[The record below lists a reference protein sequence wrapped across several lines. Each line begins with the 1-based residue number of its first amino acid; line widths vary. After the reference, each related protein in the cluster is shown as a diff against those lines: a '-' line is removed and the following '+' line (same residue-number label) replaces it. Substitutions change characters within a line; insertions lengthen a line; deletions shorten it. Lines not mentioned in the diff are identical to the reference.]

1 MRCRY
6 KAISPYCWIFLY
18 FFILILALAGCSPK
32 VPEDSEKSGTLQPTA
47 PSESSP
53 QANTPTGEKKSPT
66 VIPAKEQQVNYIE
79 TGDLREIKKHGTIR
93 FVNLTGAAENLL
105 PRDGVVS
112 LRHFELGNK
121 LADQLKLEAKWIK
134 APTPDKAVEML
145 IAGEADVIAY
155 NLTVTDARKKIIDFS
170 VPMRQS
176 RLQLVTGPSGPDISD
191 PSKLND
197 VELIVPQ
204 GSANIEAAQQLI
216 AKYPDAKLSVR
227 EFVIHGNRDGLI
239 DMLNMKNNRVAILE
253 NFSAEDLRNYRD
265 DLRLGAYVSE
275 MQNIAWGMRKD
286 TKRLNSTVDNF
297 ITRNLVKAQEERIT
311 DWKGIKKS
319 GVIRLLTYNG
329 PTTYFIWKGLLMGF
343 DYELAKAFADKH
355 KLQLQ
360 IIVVPY
366 EESLADWLRA
376 GRGDFAGSELNITP
390 SYEPQG
396 MVFTKPYVESAEQII
411 SSKNKPPIEKIQ
423 DLSGRKLTLRAYSSF
438 IDTAKTLRDAGIDV
452 EVQVAPPDM
461 SQSQIF
467 SLISDGLIDATI
479 SNSGRAKIEASV
491 QPNLVL
497 GTLLG
502 DPQPQG
508 WLVLRQNWHLLK
520 NLNKFI
526 EGYRK
531 TAKYKK
537 QYAAYFEPNKRFMQ
551 RVSTRIIPGENLSP
565 YDDLVKESAYKYDF
579 DWRMIVAQMWQESN
593 FNPKAVSPVGAQ
605 GLMQVMPATAEEMGF
620 PPPLF
625 EPERAIKAGVKY
637 MDWVR
642 DRFNPSLP
650 TVNKLWFTL
659 ASYNAG
665 YGHLLDAQRL
675 AKQLGLDPNVWFDNV
690 EVAMLKL
697 AQPQYFKRAR
707 YGYVRGSEPVQYVRN
722 ISNLYKA
729 YVEMMS
735 DDASVAVPL
744 QKAPGISYC
753 SPLHTPEGV
762 IQQIPNY
769 SAP

>member
-6 KAISPYCWIFLY
+6 KAISPYCWFLIYLLVLIF
-18 FFILILALAGCSPK
+18 ALAGCAPK
-32 VPEDSEKSGTLQPTA
+32 APESTENKSTIQPTA
-47 PSESSP
+47 TSESSSKADT
-53 QANTPTGEKKSPT
+53 QTQGKKNPPVT
-66 VIPAKEQQVNYIE
+66 PAKEQQVNYIE
-79 TGDLREIKKHGTIR
+79 TGDLKEIKKHGTIR
-93 FVNLTGAAENLL
+93 FVNLTGASENLL

-112 LRHFELGNK
+112 LRNFELGNK
-121 LADQLKLEAKWIK
+121 LANQLKLEAKWIK
-134 APTPDKAVEML
+134 APTPNKAVEML

-155 NLTVTDARKKIIDFS
+155 NLTVTDDRKKIIDFS
-170 VPMRQS
+170 VPIRHSRQ
-176 RLQLVTGPSGPDISD
+176 QLVTGASGPDISD
-191 PSKLND
+191 PSKLSD

-204 GSANIEAAQQLI
+204 GSANMETAKQLI
-216 AKYPDAKLSVR
+216 AKYPDANLTVR
-227 EFVIHGNRDGLI
+227 EFVIHGNRDGLV
-239 DMLNMKNNRVAILE
+239 DMLNMKSNRVAILE
-253 NFSAEDLRNYRD
+253 DFSAEDLRNYRD

-275 MQNIAWGMRKD
+275 VQNIAWGMRKD
-286 TKRLNSTVDNF
+286 TRRLNSTVDNF
-297 ITRNLVKAQEERIT
+297 LTRNLVKAQEERIT
-311 DWKGIKKS
+311 DWKGIKKT

-329 PTTYFIWKGLLMGF
+329 PTTYFLWKGLLMGF
-343 DYELAKAFADKH
+343 DYDLAKAFADKH

-366 EESLADWLRA
+366 EEDLADWLRA
-376 GRGDFAGSELNITP
+376 GRGDFAGAELNITS
-390 SYEPQG
+390 SYEDKG
-396 MVFTKPYVESAEQII
+396 MVFTKPYVESADQIV
-411 SSKNKPPIEKIQ
+411 SSKDKPPIEKIQ

-438 IDTAKTLRDAGIDV
+438 IDTAKTLRDAGINV
-452 EVQVAPPDM
+452 EIQVAPPDM

-467 SLISDGLIDATI
+467 SLIADGLIDATI
-479 SNSGRAKIEASV
+479 SSSGRAKIESSV

-526 EGYRK
+526 ESYRK
-531 TAKYKK
+531 TAQYKK
-537 QYAAYFEPNKRFMQ
+537 DYAAYFEPNKRFMQ
-551 RVSTRIIPGENLSP
+551 RVSSRVIPGENLSP
-565 YDDLVKESAYKYDF
+565 YDNLVKESAFKYDF

-625 EPERAIKAGVKY
+625 EPERGIKAGVKY

-650 TVNKLWFTL
+650 TVNRLWFTL

-735 DDASVAVPL
+735 DDPTAAVPL
-744 QKAPGISYC
+744 RKSSGESYC
-753 SPLHTPEGV
+753 SPHNTPEGV

>member
-1 MRCRY
+1 MQCRY
-6 KAISPYCWIFLY
+6 KAVSPFIRVLLY
-18 FFILILALAGCSPK
+18 LLILTLAFAGCAKKAPETATPSSETTSTSP
-32 VPEDSEKSGTLQPTA
+32 E
-47 PSESSP
+47 
-53 QANTPTGEKKSPT
+53 ANNMPGKRNNETPVT
-66 VIPAKEQQVNYIE
+66 PAKEQQVNYIE
-79 TGDLREIKKHGTIR
+79 TGDLKAIKKHGTIR
-93 FVNLTGAAENLL
+93 FVNLTGASENLL
-105 PRDGVVS
+105 PRDSVVS
-112 LRHFELGNK
+112 LRHFELANK
-121 LADQLKLEAKWIK
+121 LANQLKLEAKWIK
-134 APTPDKAVEML
+134 AATPDQAVEML

-155 NLTVTDARKKIIDFS
+155 NLTVTDAREKIIDFA
-170 VPMRQS
+170 VPIRHSRQ
-176 RLQLVTGPSGPDISD
+176 QLVTGPSGPDISD
-191 PSKLND
+191 PSKLKD

-204 GSANIEAAQQLI
+204 GSANIETAKELI
-216 AKYPDAKLSVR
+216 AKYPDANLTVK
-227 EFVIHGNRDGLI
+227 EFVVHGNRDGLV
-239 DMLNMKNNRVAILE
+239 DMLNQGKNRVAILE
-253 NFSAEDLRNYRD
+253 DFSAEGLRNYRD

-275 MQNIAWGMRKD
+275 VQNIAWGLRKD
-286 TKRLNSTVDNF
+286 AKRLHSTVDNF
-297 ITRNLVKAQEERIT
+297 LTRNLVKAQEERIT

-329 PTTYFIWKGLLMGF
+329 PTTYFLWKGLLMGF
-343 DYELAKAFADKH
+343 DYDLAKAFADKH

-366 EESLADWLRA
+366 EEDLADWLRA
-376 GRGDFAGSELNITP
+376 GRGDFAGAELNITS
-390 SYEPQG
+390 SYEAKG
-396 MVFTKPYVESAEQII
+396 MVFTKPYVESADQVI
-411 SSKNKPPIEKIQ
+411 SNKDKPPIEQIQ
-423 DLSGRKLTLRAYSSF
+423 DLNGRKLTLRAYSSF
-438 IDTAKTLRDAGIDV
+438 IDSAKTLRDAGINV
-452 EVQVAPPDM
+452 EIQVAPPDM

-467 SLISDGLIDATI
+467 SLIEDGLIDATI
-479 SNSGRAKIEASV
+479 AHSGRAKIEASV

-526 EGYRK
+526 QNYRK

-551 RVSTRIIPGENLSP
+551 RVSSRVIPGENLSP
-565 YDDLVKESAYKYDF
+565 YDDLVKESAFKYDF

-625 EPERAIKAGVKY
+625 EPERGIKAGVKY

-675 AKQLGLDPNVWFDNV
+675 AKQLGLDPNIWFDNV

-735 DDASVAVPL
+735 DDVSAVSPINRS
-744 QKAPGISYC
+744 PDNTYC
-753 SPLHTPEGV
+753 SPQNTPEGV
-762 IQQIPNY
+762 IKQIPKY